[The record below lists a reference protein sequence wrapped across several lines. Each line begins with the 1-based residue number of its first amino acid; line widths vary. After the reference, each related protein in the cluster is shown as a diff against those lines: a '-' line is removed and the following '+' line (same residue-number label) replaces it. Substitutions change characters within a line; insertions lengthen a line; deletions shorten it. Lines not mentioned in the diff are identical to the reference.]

1 MTKMFALGVAILA
14 LSATAAGAGPVK
26 ATSAEVVAAIPKL
39 EAAAAK
45 EIVDKAVAGIAVA
58 VVFEDRLVYA
68 KGFGV
73 RDTATGE
80 PIDVDTVFQIA
91 SMSKPVGSTV
101 VAGLVGDGKITWDS
115 KVADLFPGFAM
126 YTPWVTSQITLR
138 DLYSHRSGLPDHA
151 GDALEDLGY
160 DRDEVIRRLR
170 FQRPDSSFRAGYAY
184 TNFGMTIGAVAAAK
198 AYGKTWEDISEERIY
213 EPLGMTSTS
222 SRYADFWTKPNKA
235 LGHQLIDGKWV
246 HGEQRMPD
254 AQSPAGGVSSTV
266 KDLAK
271 WMRLQL
277 AGGKF
282 DGKQVVDGTALAA
295 THEPVILVTTATLSG
310 IPQFYGLGWNV
321 NYTDDGRLRLS
332 HSGAFALGAGTVVV
346 LSPFDNLGIV
356 VLTNSAPTGV
366 AEALANEF
374 VDNVLYGK
382 QTHDWLKLYKGAFEQ
397 MVAAEDEAAQVYLKP
412 PAAPLPA
419 APLADYAGTYVNDFV
434 GDIAVTEKDGGLV
447 LATGPRKETVALT
460 HFNGNVFTYLMS
472 GENAT
477 GLSGVIFTLGADGK
491 ATGVT
496 VDQINVTGE
505 GTFTRKTE

>member
-1 MTKMFALGVAILA
+1 MIRMFVLA
-14 LSATAAGAGPVK
+14 AAVCSLSIPAVEAEPAKATAAAVDG
-26 ATSAEVVAAIPKL
+26 AIPKL

-45 EIVDKAVAGIAVA
+45 EIADQAVAGIAIA
-58 VVFEDRLVYA
+58 VVFEDKLVYA

-80 PIDVDTVFQIA
+80 PIDADTVFQIA

-101 VAGLVGDGKITWDS
+101 VAALVGDGRITWDS
-115 KVADLFPGFAM
+115 KIADLYPGFAM

-138 DLYSHRSGLPDHA
+138 DFYAHRSGLPDHA

-160 DRDEVIRRLR
+160 DRAEVIRRLR
-170 FQRPDSSFRAGYAY
+170 YQRPDSSFRAGYAY
-184 TNFGMTIGAVAAAK
+184 TNFGMTIAAEAAAM
-198 AYGKTWEDISEERIY
+198 AYGKTWEDVSKERLY
-213 EPLGMTSTS
+213 TPLGMTSTS
-222 SRYADFWTKPNKA
+222 SRYADFWAQTNKA

-282 DGKQVVDGTALAA
+282 DGKQVVDGAALAA

-321 NYTDDGRLRLS
+321 NYTDDGRLKLS
-332 HSGAFALGAGTVVV
+332 HSGAFALGAGTVAV
-346 LSPFDNLGIV
+346 LSPFDDLGIV
-356 VLTNSAPTGV
+356 VLTNSAPNGV
-366 AEALANEF
+366 AEGLANAF

-397 MVAAEDEAAQVYLKP
+397 MVAAEDEASQVYLKP
-412 PAAPLPA
+412 PAAALPA
-419 APLADYAGTYVNDFV
+419 APLSDYAGTFANDFA
-434 GDIAVTEKDGGLV
+434 GDIAIAEKDGGLV
-447 LATGPRKETVALT
+447 LAMGPKQETVPLT
-460 HFNGNVFTYLMS
+460 HFSGNVFTYPMS

-477 GLSGVIFTLGADGK
+477 GLSGVIFTLGPDGK
-491 ATGVT
+491 ATSVT

-505 GTFTRKTE
+505 GIFDRKTE